1 MNLELSFNETKLY
14 RRYPKRWSVI
24 ILSLISVTF
33 IISDWALLYSSFGDF
48 LLACAVLLIFL
59 LGKFHIEKNQ
69 MIVLFSIFTIFA
81 LNFILSYIFNEYG
94 FSQQRALLSTGK
106 LIFYSVSLVLI
117 HNYIKESQLRAAF
130 LKMNNLLAVGAVV
143 IGIILTLSIY
153 LDYLELPHVVW
164 TFTRRD
170 TRSYLY
176 AGKEAIVR
184 TRSIFSEPA
193 HLGYYLN
200 ILFFS
205 NVMYMKIKT
214 NKTVLFILVAGIFL
228 TLSYSMIL
236 IFIITNI
243 VLIVSRIINGDFS
256 WSKWYFA
263 PIVILGALVICF
275 WEYIDVTIIERTKS
289 ILSGE
294 DGSANIR
301 IFGAWMY
308 IEQDRLL
315 MGNGIGH
322 TPPITNI
329 YAYILSDFGLIGFIP
344 YLNLTLYLLVKSLPT
359 FIFFV
364 MMNMAKGGYLN
375 PAFWLFLL
383 FVFLYGSSKE
393 QLNDL
398 N

>member
-1 MNLELSFNETKLY
+1 M
-14 RRYPKRWSVI
+14 
-24 ILSLISVTF
+24 ILSLVAVTF
-33 IISDWALLYSSFGDF
+33 LVSDWAILYSSFGDF
-48 LLACAVLLIFL
+48 LLAFAVLLIFL
-59 LGKFHIEKNQ
+59 LGKFHIEKKQ
-69 MIVLFSIFTIFA
+69 MIVLLVIATILA
-81 LNFILSYIFNEYG
+81 LTFILSYRYNDYW
-94 FSQQRALLSTGK
+94 FSLQRAMLSTVK

-117 HNYIKESQLRAAF
+117 YNYIKQNQLSVAF
-130 LKMNNLLAVGAVV
+130 LKLNNMMAIAAVV
-143 IGIILTLSIY
+143 VGILLTMLIY
-153 LDYLELPHVVW
+153 LDSLELPHLMW
-164 TFTRRD
+164 NFTRQD

-176 AGKEAIVR
+176 AGNEAIVR

-205 NVMYMKIKT
+205 NVMFRKIKT
-214 NKTVLFILVAGIFL
+214 KKTVLFILASGILL

-236 IFIITNI
+236 IFVITGLAMI
-243 VLIVSRIINGDFS
+243 VFRIIKGDFS
-256 WSKWYFA
+256 WSYWYLL
-263 PIVILGALVICF
+263 PVVLLGALVAYF
-275 WEYIDVTIIERTKS
+275 WDYIDVTIIERTKN

-301 IFGAWMY
+301 LFGAWMY
-308 IEQDRLL
+308 VEGDRLL

-344 YLNLTLYLLVKSLPT
+344 YLGLTLYVLLSSLPT

-383 FVFLYGSSKE
+383 FVFLYGLSKE
-393 QLNDL
+393 QQEHHLN
-398 N
+398 